1 MFFVILGGVTHTS
14 PLDKTYFLRADTSGI
29 AGARP
34 TTQWNYFYNCGSGNN
49 DCGKPVPALPFGYA
63 WLGGGDGAPSSLL
76 GSHGKHTTSFSYY
89 YMWRFGWV
97 FYLMGLLFTVF
108 AFFTSM
114 LAVCSR
120 LGSFLG
126 ALMTMAALFFFTLGA
141 SLMTAE
147 FVKARNQFNHAGLS
161 AHLGKYAFGFTW
173 AAWACLFLS
182 MILLCIGG
190 AVGESRRQ
198 RRRESKVSDVRDVLV
213 TPTANTGGGRFD
225 FYRDQPRTAPKMTL
239 HELTLGRQ
247 TVRGVGT
254 GDGGL
259 WAAWRSIM
267 KRRLGEIN
275 DDEVTNLRARRGPHM
290 DK

>member
-1 MFFVILGGVTHTS
+1 MPLTRGAMGTLSLVFLGASIMFMFFVILGGVTHTS

-225 FYRDQPRTAPKMTL
+225 FYRDQRYKRASQP
-239 HELTLGRQ
+239 GRSSFE
-247 TVRGVGT
+247 
-254 GDGGL
+254 
-259 WAAWRSIM
+259 RSENRA
-267 KRRLGEIN
+267 K
-275 DDEVTNLRARRGPHM
+275 DDFA
-290 DK
+290 